1 MSFPLTKRVA
11 TFSLAGMCAL
21 AMVAP
26 VINAPSA
33 QAAGHRFGISQTFWI
48 RVDGRVTH
56 QFSLIEQ
63 SNFISKEACE
73 SLPVALEWSR
83 VTFSASPTSTR
94 CTIETDFNR
103 HVNPYVAV
111 DQNRSVTFA
120 ARPIALEDLG
130 LELPEDTTLTYQSV
144 SLTGRG
150 FHATQVTK
158 GAETRQDSTGDN
170 VSWKNIGKDVVAAEG
185 TIDVDNDFHTQER
198 KTYQGIEAVD
208 MPGDLQDAS
217 ATVKANASSSNS
229 PSPSSKSARSSAG
242 SSGMMSGLM
251 QFIIRLL
258 PAIVVFGGA
267 TFIARYSARR
277 RRKNKYQSGGFPVR
291 VPTPLP
297 SHSTSGA
304 PSQAPSPFSV
314 RGKDLSASTFSTGSQ
329 APSTST
335 PKSTVP
341 ADPHLAPADPRPA
354 PSDSKPASASQ
365 TPASQIPTSP
375 LPATSSEP
383 YNPYAPAPDPASSL
397 PAAASPAEAAD
408 SAPDPYST
416 DWRNS
421 L

>member
-208 MPGDLQDAS
+208 MPGDFQDAS
-217 ATVKANASSSNS
+217 STVKANSSSSNS
-229 PSPSSKSARSSAG
+229 PSPSSTSARSSSG
-242 SSGMMSGLM
+242 SSGMMSGLG

-267 TFIARYSARR
+267 TLITRYSARR

-297 SHSTSGA
+297 SHSMPGA
-304 PSQAPSPFSV
+304 SSQTPSPFSAS
-314 RGKDLSASTFSTGSQ
+314 GKEASTSAFSTGSQ
-329 APSTST
+329 ASSTST
-335 PKSTVP
+335 PHGTVP
-341 ADPHLAPADPRPA
+341 TDLRPA
-354 PSDSKPASASQ
+354 PSEPQPASASQ
-365 TPASQIPTSP
+365 TPTSP
-375 LPATSSEP
+375 PPATSSEP
-383 YNPYAPAPDPASSL
+383 YNPYAPSPDPASSL
-397 PAAASPAEAAD
+397 PSAASPAEAAD

>member
-1 MSFPLTKRVA
+1 MSFPLTNRVA
-11 TFSLAGMCAL
+11 SFSLAGMCAL
-21 AMVAP
+21 AMAVP

-33 QAAGHRFGISQTFWI
+33 HAAGHRFSISETFWI

-63 SNFISKEACE
+63 SNFISEEVCE

-94 CTIETDFNR
+94 CTIETDFNY

-111 DQNRSVTFA
+111 DQNRTVTFA
-120 ARPIALEDLG
+120 ARPIALEDLS
-130 LELPEDTTLTYQSV
+130 LELPEDATLTYQSV
-144 SLTGRG
+144 SLSGRG
-150 FHATQVTK
+150 FHATRVK
-158 GAETRQDSTGDN
+158 EGAETRLDSTGDN

-185 TIDVDNDFHTQER
+185 TIDVNNDFHTQER
-198 KTYQGIEAVD
+198 KTFQGIEAVD
-208 MPGDLQDAS
+208 MPGNLKDAS
-217 ATVKANASSSNS
+217 STVKANSSSSNS
-229 PSPSSKSARSSAG
+229 PSPSSTSARSSSG
-242 SSGMMSGLM
+242 SSGMMSGLG

-267 TFIARYSARR
+267 TLITRYSARR

-297 SHSTSGA
+297 SHSMPGA
-304 PSQAPSPFSV
+304 SSQTPSPFSAS
-314 RGKDLSASTFSTGSQ
+314 GKEASTSVFSTGSQ
-329 APSTST
+329 ASSTST
-335 PKSTVP
+335 PQGTV
-341 ADPHLAPADPRPA
+341 PADPRPA

-365 TPASQIPTSP
+365 APASPS
-375 LPATSSEP
+375 PATSSEP

-397 PAAASPAEAAD
+397 PPAASPAEAAD

>member
-1 MSFPLTKRVA
+1 MSSLLTKRVA
-11 TFSLAGMCAL
+11 AFSFAGICAL
-21 AMVAP
+21 AMVVP

-33 QAAGHRFGISQTFWI
+33 HAAGHRFGISETFWI

-63 SNFISKEACE
+63 SNFITEEACE

-83 VTFSASPTSTR
+83 VTYSASPTSTR

-103 HVNPYVAV
+103 HVNPYAAV
-111 DQNRSVTFA
+111 DQNRTVTFA

-130 LELPEDTTLTYQSV
+130 LELPEDATLTYQSV
-144 SLTGRG
+144 SLSGRG
-150 FHATQVTK
+150 FHATRVK
-158 GAETRQDSTGDN
+158 EGAETRQDSTGDN
-170 VSWKNIGKDVVAAEG
+170 VSWRNIGKDIVAAEG
-185 TIDVDNDFHTQER
+185 TIDADNDFHTQER

-242 SSGMMSGLM
+242 SSGMMSDLM
-251 QFIIRLL
+251 QFLIRLL

-267 TFIARYSARR
+267 TFITRYSARR
-277 RRKNKYQSGGFPVR
+277 RRKNKYQSGGFPLR

-297 SHSTSGA
+297 SHSTPGA
-304 PSQAPSPFSV
+304 SSQTPSPFSV
-314 RGKDLSASTFSTGSQ
+314 SGKDASTSGFSTGSQ
-329 APSTST
+329 APTTST
-335 PKSTVP
+335 PHGTVP
-341 ADPHLAPADPRPA
+341 ADPRLA
-354 PSDSKPASASQ
+354 PSDPNPAS
-365 TPASQIPTSP
+365 ASQIPTSP
-375 LPATSSEP
+375 SPATSSEP
-383 YNPYAPAPDPASSL
+383 YNPYAPSPDPASSL
-397 PAAASPAEAAD
+397 PPAASPAEAAD

>member
-1 MSFPLTKRVA
+1 MSFPLTKRVTA
-11 TFSLAGMCAL
+11 LSFAGMCAL
-21 AMVAP
+21 AMALP

-33 QAAGHRFGISQTFWI
+33 HAAGHRFSISETFWV

-63 SNFISKEACE
+63 SNFLSEEACE

-83 VTFSASPTSTR
+83 VTFSSSPTSTR

-111 DQNRSVTFA
+111 DQNRTVTFA
-120 ARPIALEDLG
+120 ALPIALEDLG
-130 LELPEDTTLTYQSV
+130 LELPEDATLTYQSV
-144 SLTGRG
+144 SLSGRG
-150 FHATQVTK
+150 FHATQVK
-158 GAETRQDSTGDN
+158 QGAETRQDSTGDN

-208 MPGDLQDAS
+208 MPGNLQDAS
-217 ATVKANASSSNS
+217 STAKANASSSSS
-229 PSPSSKSARSSAG
+229 PSPSSKSARSG
-242 SSGMMSGLM
+242 SSTPGMMSGLM
-251 QFIIRLL
+251 QFLIRLL

-267 TFIARYSARR
+267 MFIARYSARR

-314 RGKDLSASTFSTGSQ
+314 RGKAPSASTFSTGSQ
-329 APSTST
+329 APSTNT
-335 PKSTVP
+335 PNSTVP
-341 ADPHLAPADPRPA
+341 ADPHLAPSEPQ
-354 PSDSKPASASQ
+354 PASASQ
-365 TPASQIPTSP
+365 IPAAPP
-375 LPATSSEP
+375 PATSSEP
-383 YNPYAPAPDPASSL
+383 YNPYAPSPDPASSL
-397 PAAASPAEAAD
+397 PSAASPAEAAD

>member
-1 MSFPLTKRVA
+1 MSFSLTKRVA

-21 AMVAP
+21 AMVVP

-33 QAAGHRFGISQTFWI
+33 HAAGHRFSISETFWI

-63 SNFISKEACE
+63 SNFISEEVCK

-94 CTIETDFNR
+94 CTIETDFNY

-111 DQNRSVTFA
+111 DQNRTVTFA

-130 LELPEDTTLTYQSV
+130 LELPEDATLTYQSV
-144 SLTGRG
+144 SLSGRG
-150 FHATQVTK
+150 FHATRVK
-158 GAETRQDSTGDN
+158 EGAETRLDSTGDN

-185 TIDVDNDFHTQER
+185 TIDVNNDFHTQER
-198 KTYQGIEAVD
+198 KTFQGIEAVD
-208 MPGDLQDAS
+208 MPGNLKDAS
-217 ATVKANASSSNS
+217 STVKANSSSSSS
-229 PSPSSKSARSSAG
+229 PSPSSTSARSSSG
-242 SSGMMSGLM
+242 SSGMMSGLV
-251 QFIIRLL
+251 QFLIRLL

-267 TFIARYSARR
+267 TLITRYSARR

-297 SHSTSGA
+297 SHSTPGA
-304 PSQAPSPFSV
+304 SSQTPSPFSAS
-314 RGKDLSASTFSTGSQ
+314 GKEASTSAFSTGSQ
-329 APSTST
+329 ASSTST
-335 PKSTVP
+335 PHGTVP
-341 ADPHLAPADPRPA
+341 TDLRPA
-354 PSDSKPASASQ
+354 PSEPQPASASQ
-365 TPASQIPTSP
+365 TPTSP
-375 LPATSSEP
+375 PPATSSEP
-383 YNPYAPAPDPASSL
+383 YNPYAPSPDPASSL
-397 PAAASPAEAAD
+397 PSAASPAEAAD

>member
-11 TFSLAGMCAL
+11 AFSLAGMCAL
-21 AMVAP
+21 AMAVP

-33 QAAGHRFGISQTFWI
+33 HAAGHRFSISETFWI

-56 QFSLIEQ
+56 QFSLIDQ
-63 SNFISKEACE
+63 SNFISEEACE

-83 VTFSASPTSTR
+83 VTFGASPTSTR

-111 DQNRSVTFA
+111 DQNRTITFA

-130 LELPEDTTLTYQSV
+130 LELPEDATLTYQSV
-144 SLTGRG
+144 SLSGRG
-150 FHATQVTK
+150 FHATRVK
-158 GAETRQDSTGDN
+158 EGAETRQDSTGDS
-170 VSWKNIGKDVVAAEG
+170 VSWRNIGKDIVAAEG
-185 TIDVDNDFHTQER
+185 TIDADNDFHTQER

-217 ATVKANASSSNS
+217 STVKANASSSSS
-229 PSPSSKSARSSAG
+229 PSPSSTSARSSSG

-267 TFIARYSARR
+267 TLITRYSARR

-297 SHSTSGA
+297 SHSTPGA
-304 PSQAPSPFSV
+304 SSQTPSPFNVS
-314 RGKDLSASTFSTGSQ
+314 GKDASTSTFSTGSQ
-329 APSTST
+329 ASSTST
-335 PKSTVP
+335 PRGTV
-341 ADPHLAPADPRPA
+341 PADPRPA

-365 TPASQIPTSP
+365 TPTPP
-375 LPATSSEP
+375 PPATSSEP
-383 YNPYAPAPDPASSL
+383 YNPYAPSPDPASSL
-397 PAAASPAEAAD
+397 PPAASPAEAAD

>member
-1 MSFPLTKRVA
+1 MSFLLTKRVA

-208 MPGDLQDAS
+208 MPGDLQGVS
-217 ATVKANASSSNS
+217 STVKANASSSNS
-229 PSPSSKSARSSAG
+229 PSPSSTSARSS
-242 SSGMMSGLM
+242 SSTPGMTSGLG
-251 QFIIRLL
+251 QLFIRLL

-267 TFIARYSARR
+267 TFITRYSARR

-297 SHSTSGA
+297 SHSMPGA
-304 PSQAPSPFSV
+304 SSQTPSPFSAS
-314 RGKDLSASTFSTGSQ
+314 GKEASTSAFSTGSQ
-329 APSTST
+329 ASSTST
-335 PKSTVP
+335 PHGTVP
-341 ADPHLAPADPRPA
+341 TDPRPA

-365 TPASQIPTSP
+365 IPASPP
-375 LPATSSEP
+375 PATSSEP
-383 YNPYAPAPDPASSL
+383 YNPYAPSPDPASSL
-397 PAAASPAEAAD
+397 PSAASPAEAAD

>member
-1 MSFPLTKRVA
+1 MSFPLTKRVTA
-11 TFSLAGMCAL
+11 LSFAGLCAL
-21 AMVAP
+21 AMVVP
-26 VINAPSA
+26 VINGPSA

-208 MPGDLQDAS
+208 MPGDLQGVS
-217 ATVKANASSSNS
+217 STVKANASSSNS
-229 PSPSSKSARSSAG
+229 PSPSSTSARSS
-242 SSGMMSGLM
+242 SSTPGMTSGLG
-251 QFIIRLL
+251 QLFIRLL

-267 TFIARYSARR
+267 TFITRYSARR

-297 SHSTSGA
+297 SHSMPGA
-304 PSQAPSPFSV
+304 SSQTPSPFSAS
-314 RGKDLSASTFSTGSQ
+314 GKEASTSAFSTGSQ
-329 APSTST
+329 ASSTST
-335 PKSTVP
+335 PHGTVP
-341 ADPHLAPADPRPA
+341 TDPRPA

-365 TPASQIPTSP
+365 IPASQIPTP
-375 LPATSSEP
+375 PPPATSSEP
-383 YNPYAPAPDPASSL
+383 YNPYAPSPDPASSL
-397 PAAASPAEAAD
+397 PPAASPAEAAD

>member
-1 MSFPLTKRVA
+1 MSFPLTKRVTA
-11 TFSLAGMCAL
+11 LSFAGLCAL
-21 AMVAP
+21 AMVVP
-26 VINAPSA
+26 VINGPSA

-63 SNFISKEACE
+63 SNFITEEACE

-83 VTFSASPTSTR
+83 VTYSASPTSTR

-150 FHATQVTK
+150 FHATKVNA
-158 GAETRQDSTGDN
+158 GAETRQDSTGDS
-170 VSWKNIGKDVVAAEG
+170 VSWRNIGKDIVAAEG
-185 TIDVDNDFHTQER
+185 TIDADNDFHTQER

-217 ATVKANASSSNS
+217 ATVKANASSSSS
-229 PSPSSKSARSSAG
+229 PSPSSTSARSSAG

-251 QFIIRLL
+251 QFLIRLL

-267 TFIARYSARR
+267 TLITRYSARR

-297 SHSTSGA
+297 SHSMPGA
-304 PSQAPSPFSV
+304 SSQTPSPFSAS
-314 RGKDLSASTFSTGSQ
+314 GKEASTSVFSTGSQ
-329 APSTST
+329 ASSTST
-335 PKSTVP
+335 SQGTV
-341 ADPHLAPADPRPA
+341 PADPRPA

-365 TPASQIPTSP
+365 TPASQIPASP
-375 LPATSSEP
+375 SPATSSEP
-383 YNPYAPAPDPASSL
+383 YNPYAPSPDPTSSL
-397 PAAASPAEAAD
+397 PPAASPAEAAD

>member
-1 MSFPLTKRVA
+1 MSFSLTKRAA

-150 FHATQVTK
+150 FHATQVNA

-208 MPGDLQDAS
+208 MPGDLQGVS
-217 ATVKANASSSNS
+217 STVKANASSSNS
-229 PSPSSKSARSSAG
+229 PSPSSTSARSS
-242 SSGMMSGLM
+242 SSTPGMTSGLG
-251 QFIIRLL
+251 QLFIRLL

-297 SHSTSGA
+297 SHSMPGA
-304 PSQAPSPFSV
+304 SSQTPSPFSAS
-314 RGKDLSASTFSTGSQ
+314 GKEASTSAFSTGSQ
-329 APSTST
+329 ASSTST
-335 PKSTVP
+335 PHGTVP
-341 ADPHLAPADPRPA
+341 TDPRPA

-365 TPASQIPTSP
+365 IPASQIPASP
-375 LPATSSEP
+375 SPATSSEP
-383 YNPYAPAPDPASSL
+383 YNPYAPSPDPASSL
-397 PAAASPAEAAD
+397 PPAASPAEAAD

>member
-11 TFSLAGMCAL
+11 SFSLAGMCAL
-21 AMVAP
+21 AMAVP

-33 QAAGHRFGISQTFWI
+33 HAAGHRFSISETFWI

-56 QFSLIEQ
+56 QFLLIEQ
-63 SNFISKEACE
+63 SNFLSEEVCE

-111 DQNRSVTFA
+111 DQNRTVTFA

-130 LELPEDTTLTYQSV
+130 LELPEDATLTYQSV
-144 SLTGRG
+144 SLSGRG

-170 VSWKNIGKDVVAAEG
+170 VSWKNIGKDVVAAKG
-185 TIDVDNDFHTQER
+185 TIDIDNDFHTQER

-208 MPGDLQDAS
+208 MPGDLQNAS
-217 ATVKANASSSNS
+217 STVKANASSSSS
-229 PSPSSKSARSSAG
+229 PSPSSKSASSG
-242 SSGMMSGLM
+242 SSTPRTTSGLG

-258 PAIVVFGGA
+258 PAIVVFVGA
-267 TFIARYSARR
+267 TFITRYSARR

-297 SHSTSGA
+297 SHSKQGA
-304 PSQAPSPFSV
+304 SSQTPSPLSV
-314 RGKDLSASTFSTGSQ
+314 SGKDTSASAFSTGSP

-335 PKSTVP
+335 PHGTVP
-341 ADPHLAPADPRPA
+341 ADPRLA

-365 TPASQIPTSP
+365 IPASPS
-375 LPATSSEP
+375 PATSSEP
-383 YNPYAPAPDPASSL
+383 YNPYAPPSDPTSSL
-397 PAAASPAEAAD
+397 PSAASPAEAAD

>member
-1 MSFPLTKRVA
+1 MSLLLKKQVA
-11 TFSLAGMCAL
+11 TLSFAGMCAL
-21 AMVAP
+21 AMVIP

-33 QAAGHRFGISQTFWI
+33 HAAGHRFGISQTFWI

-150 FHATQVTK
+150 FHATKVNA
-158 GAETRQDSTGDN
+158 GAETRQDSTGDS
-170 VSWKNIGKDVVAAEG
+170 VSWRNIGKDIVAAEG
-185 TIDVDNDFHTQER
+185 TIDADNDFHTQER

-217 ATVKANASSSNS
+217 ATVKANASSSSS
-229 PSPSSKSARSSAG
+229 PSPSSTSARSSAG

-251 QFIIRLL
+251 QFLIRLL

-267 TFIARYSARR
+267 TLITRYSARR

-297 SHSTSGA
+297 SHSIPGA
-304 PSQAPSPFSV
+304 SSQTPSPFSAS
-314 RGKDLSASTFSTGSQ
+314 GKEASTSVFSTGSQ
-329 APSTST
+329 ASSTST
-335 PKSTVP
+335 SQGTV
-341 ADPHLAPADPRPA
+341 PADPRPA

-365 TPASQIPTSP
+365 TPASQIPASP
-375 LPATSSEP
+375 PPARSSAP
-383 YNPYAPAPDPASSL
+383 YNPYAPSPDPASSL
-397 PAAASPAEAAD
+397 PSAASPAEAAD

>member
-21 AMVAP
+21 AMAVP

-33 QAAGHRFGISQTFWI
+33 HAAGHRFSISETFWI

-144 SLTGRG
+144 SLSGRG
-150 FHATQVTK
+150 FHATRVEE
-158 GAETRQDSTGDN
+158 GAETRLDSTGDN

-185 TIDVDNDFHTQER
+185 PIAVNNDFHTQER
-198 KTYQGIEAVD
+198 ETFQGIEAVD
-208 MPGDLQDAS
+208 MPGNLKDAS
-217 ATVKANASSSNS
+217 STVKANSSSSNS
-229 PSPSSKSARSSAG
+229 PSPSSTSTRSSSG
-242 SSGMMSGLM
+242 SSGMTSGLG
-251 QFIIRLL
+251 QLIIRLL

-267 TFIARYSARR
+267 TFITRYSARR

-297 SHSTSGA
+297 SHSTPGA
-304 PSQAPSPFSV
+304 SSQTPSPFSV
-314 RGKDLSASTFSTGSQ
+314 RGKDASTSGFSTESQ
-329 APSTST
+329 ASSTSM
-335 PKSTVP
+335 PHGTVP
-341 ADPHLAPADPRPA
+341 TDPRPA
-354 PSDSKPASASQ
+354 PSEPQPASASQ
-365 TPASQIPTSP
+365 TPTSP
-375 LPATSSEP
+375 SPATSSEP
-383 YNPYAPAPDPASSL
+383 YNPYAPSPDPTSSL
-397 PAAASPAEAAD
+397 PPAASPAEAAD

>member
-1 MSFPLTKRVA
+1 MSSLLTKRVA
-11 TFSLAGMCAL
+11 AFSFAGICAL
-21 AMVAP
+21 AMVVP

-33 QAAGHRFGISQTFWI
+33 HAAGHRFGISETFWI

-150 FHATQVTK
+150 FHATKVNA
-158 GAETRQDSTGDN
+158 GAETRQDSTGDS
-170 VSWKNIGKDVVAAEG
+170 VSWRNIGKDIVAAEG
-185 TIDVDNDFHTQER
+185 TIDADNDFHTQER

-217 ATVKANASSSNS
+217 ATVKANASSSSS
-229 PSPSSKSARSSAG
+229 PSPSSTSARSSAG

-251 QFIIRLL
+251 QFLIRLL

-267 TFIARYSARR
+267 TLITRYSARR

-297 SHSTSGA
+297 SHSMPGA
-304 PSQAPSPFSV
+304 SSQTPSPFSAS
-314 RGKDLSASTFSTGSQ
+314 GKEASTSVFSTGSQ
-329 APSTST
+329 ASSTST
-335 PKSTVP
+335 SQGTV
-341 ADPHLAPADPRPA
+341 PADPRPA

-365 TPASQIPTSP
+365 TPASQIPASP
-375 LPATSSEP
+375 SPATSSEP
-383 YNPYAPAPDPASSL
+383 YNPYAPSPDPASSL
-397 PAAASPAEAAD
+397 PPAASPAEAAD

>member
-11 TFSLAGMCAL
+11 SFSLAGMCAL
-21 AMVAP
+21 AMAVP

-33 QAAGHRFGISQTFWI
+33 HAAGHRFSISETFWI

-63 SNFISKEACE
+63 SNFLSEEVCE

-94 CTIETDFNR
+94 CTIETDFNY

-111 DQNRSVTFA
+111 DQNRTVTFA

-130 LELPEDTTLTYQSV
+130 RELPKDATLTYQSV
-144 SLTGRG
+144 SLSGRG
-150 FHATQVTK
+150 FHATRVK
-158 GAETRQDSTGDN
+158 EGAETRLDSTGDN

-185 TIDVDNDFHTQER
+185 TIDVDKDFHTQER
-198 KTYQGIEAVD
+198 KTFQGIEAVD
-208 MPGDLQDAS
+208 MPGNLKDAS
-217 ATVKANASSSNS
+217 STVKANASSSSS
-229 PSPSSKSARSSAG
+229 PSPSSKSASSG
-242 SSGMMSGLM
+242 SSTPGMTSGLM

-258 PAIVVFGGA
+258 PAIVIFGGA
-267 TFIARYSARR
+267 TFITRYPARR

-291 VPTPLP
+291 VRTPLP

-314 RGKDLSASTFSTGSQ
+314 RGKDPSASAFSTGSQ
-329 APSTST
+329 APSTNT
-335 PKSTVP
+335 PNSTVP
-341 ADPHLAPADPRPA
+341 TDPRLAPSEPQ
-354 PSDSKPASASQ
+354 PASASQ
-365 TPASQIPTSP
+365 IPASPTPAP
-375 LPATSSEP
+375 SSEP
-383 YNPYAPAPDPASSL
+383 YTPYAPAPDPASSL
-397 PAAASPAEAAD
+397 PSAASPAEAAD

>member
-1 MSFPLTKRVA
+1 MSFLLTKRVA

-21 AMVAP
+21 ATIVP

-33 QAAGHRFGISQTFWI
+33 HAAGHRFSISETFWI

-111 DQNRSVTFA
+111 DQNRTVTFA
-120 ARPIALEDLG
+120 ARPITLEDLG
-130 LELPEDTTLTYQSV
+130 LELPKDATLTYQSV

-150 FHATQVTK
+150 FHATQVNA

-185 TIDVDNDFHTQER
+185 TIDTDNDFHTQER

-208 MPGDLQDAS
+208 MPGNLQDAS
-217 ATVKANASSSNS
+217 SAVKANASSSSS
-229 PSPSSKSARSSAG
+229 PSPSSKSASSG
-242 SSGMMSGLM
+242 SSTPGMMSGLG
-251 QFIIRLL
+251 QLIIRLL
-258 PAIVVFGGA
+258 PAIVIFGGA
-267 TFIARYSARR
+267 TFITRYSARR

-291 VPTPLP
+291 VPTPLSSRSEP
-297 SHSTSGA
+297 GA
-304 PSQAPSPFSV
+304 PSHTPSPLSV
-314 RGKDLSASTFSTGSQ
+314 SGKDTSASAFSTGSPT
-329 APSTST
+329 PSTST
-335 PKSTVP
+335 PHGTVP
-341 ADPHLAPADPRPA
+341 TDPHLA

-365 TPASQIPTSP
+365 IPASPS
-375 LPATSSEP
+375 PATSSEP
-383 YNPYAPAPDPASSL
+383 YNPYAPSLDPSSSL
-397 PAAASPAEAAD
+397 PSAASPAEAAD
-408 SAPDPYST
+408 LAPDPYST

>member
-1 MSFPLTKRVA
+1 MSLLLKKQVA
-11 TFSLAGMCAL
+11 TLSFAGMCAL
-21 AMVAP
+21 AMIVP

-33 QAAGHRFGISQTFWI
+33 HAAGHRFGISQTFWI

-150 FHATQVTK
+150 FHATKVNA
-158 GAETRQDSTGDN
+158 GAETRQDSTGDS
-170 VSWKNIGKDVVAAEG
+170 VSWRNIGKDIVAAEG
-185 TIDVDNDFHTQER
+185 TIDADNDFHTQER

-217 ATVKANASSSNS
+217 ATVKANASSSSS
-229 PSPSSKSARSSAG
+229 PSPSSTSARSSAG

-251 QFIIRLL
+251 QFLIRLL

-267 TFIARYSARR
+267 TLITRYSARR

-297 SHSTSGA
+297 SHSMPGA
-304 PSQAPSPFSV
+304 SSQTPSPFSAS
-314 RGKDLSASTFSTGSQ
+314 GKEASTSVFSTGSQ
-329 APSTST
+329 ASSTST
-335 PKSTVP
+335 SQGTV
-341 ADPHLAPADPRPA
+341 PADPRPA

-365 TPASQIPTSP
+365 TPASQIPASP
-375 LPATSSEP
+375 PPARSSAP
-383 YNPYAPAPDPASSL
+383 YNPYAPSPDPASSL
-397 PAAASPAEAAD
+397 PPAASPAEAAD

>member
-1 MSFPLTKRVA
+1 MSSLLTKRVA
-11 TFSLAGMCAL
+11 AFSFAGICAL
-21 AMVAP
+21 AMVVP

-33 QAAGHRFGISQTFWI
+33 HAAGHRFGISETFWI

-242 SSGMMSGLM
+242 SSGMMSDLM
-251 QFIIRLL
+251 QFLIRLL

-267 TFIARYSARR
+267 TFITRYSARR
-277 RRKNKYQSGGFPVR
+277 RRKNKYQSGGFPLR

-297 SHSTSGA
+297 SHSTPGA
-304 PSQAPSPFSV
+304 SSQTPSPFSV
-314 RGKDLSASTFSTGSQ
+314 SGKDASTSGFSTGSQ
-329 APSTST
+329 APTTST
-335 PKSTVP
+335 PHGTVP
-341 ADPHLAPADPRPA
+341 ADPRLA
-354 PSDSKPASASQ
+354 PSDPNPAS
-365 TPASQIPTSP
+365 ASQIPTSP
-375 LPATSSEP
+375 SPATSSEP
-383 YNPYAPAPDPASSL
+383 YNPYAPSPDPASSL
-397 PAAASPAEAAD
+397 PPAASPAEAAD

>member
-1 MSFPLTKRVA
+1 MSLLLKKRVA

-21 AMVAP
+21 AMVIP

-33 QAAGHRFGISQTFWI
+33 HAAGHRFGISQTFWI

-150 FHATQVTK
+150 FHATKVNA

-170 VSWKNIGKDVVAAEG
+170 VSWRNIGKDVVAAEG
-185 TIDVDNDFHTQER
+185 TIDADNDFHTQER

-208 MPGDLQDAS
+208 IPGDLQDTS
-217 ATVKANASSSNS
+217 STVKANSSSSSS
-229 PSPSSKSARSSAG
+229 PSPSSTSARSSSG
-242 SSGMMSGLM
+242 SSGMMSGLG
-251 QFIIRLL
+251 QLFIRLL

-267 TFIARYSARR
+267 TFITRYSARR

-297 SHSTSGA
+297 SHSMPGA
-304 PSQAPSPFSV
+304 SSQTPSPFSAS
-314 RGKDLSASTFSTGSQ
+314 GKEASTSVFSTGSQ
-329 APSTST
+329 ASSTST
-335 PKSTVP
+335 SQGTV
-341 ADPHLAPADPRPA
+341 PADPRPA

-365 TPASQIPTSP
+365 TPASQIPASP
-375 LPATSSEP
+375 PPARSSAP
-383 YNPYAPAPDPASSL
+383 YNPYAPSPDPASSL
-397 PAAASPAEAAD
+397 PPAASPAEAAD